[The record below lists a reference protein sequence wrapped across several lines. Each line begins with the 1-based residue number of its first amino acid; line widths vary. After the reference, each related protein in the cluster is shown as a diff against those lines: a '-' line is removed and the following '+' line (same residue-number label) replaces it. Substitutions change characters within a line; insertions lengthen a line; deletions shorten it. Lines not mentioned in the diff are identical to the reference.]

1 MRFVLD
7 GVSAFFFFFY
17 VVLGILEILG
27 TLGGYGDFGAM
38 TTALL
43 METDQKVS

>member
-7 GVSAFFFFFY
+7 GVSAFFFFY
-17 VVLGILEILG
+17 VVLRILEILG